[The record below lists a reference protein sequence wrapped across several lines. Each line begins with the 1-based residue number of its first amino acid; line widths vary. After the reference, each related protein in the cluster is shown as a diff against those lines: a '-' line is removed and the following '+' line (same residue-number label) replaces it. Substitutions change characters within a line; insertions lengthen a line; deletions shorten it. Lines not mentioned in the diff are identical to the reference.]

1 MHRRSCRKSIA
12 DSAMCR
18 VIASVALCA
27 ALLAACDQPLSQ
39 QDKQVI
45 GSVRV
50 LRDLLGKPEGLKI
63 MRAEQYSDGAICYTY
78 RTRNVFGGFSDD
90 VAVYDGDDR
99 VALASIHVDSF
110 TKHCLGHKPVRDVTD
125 YANYGLGL

>member
-1 MHRRSCRKSIA
+1 MY
-12 DSAMCR
+12 R
-18 VIASVALCA
+18 VIASVVICA
-27 ALLAACDQPLSQ
+27 ALLAGCDQPLSHE
-39 QDKQVI
+39 DKQVI

-63 MRAEQYSDGAICYTY
+63 VRAEQYSDGAICYTY
-78 RTRNVFGGFSDD
+78 RARNAFGGFTDD

-99 VALASIHVDSF
+99 VALASLNVNSF
-110 TKHCLGHKPVRDVTD
+110 TKHCLGRKPVRDVTD